1 MSDFVE
7 DIGYIEELY
16 KCTIINLLDLDN
28 ESKNESV
35 KIIEHLKIYFEGFG
49 ELTRNDLIHIDSV
62 MKKHDYVLEKIRFD
76 SKQTYEYE
84 DISRETLFIMYYVK
98 RTDNRNN

>member
-28 ESKNESV
+28 ESK
-35 KIIEHLKIYFEGFG
+35 
-49 ELTRNDLIHIDSV
+49 R
-62 MKKHDYVLEKIRFD
+62 
-76 SKQTYEYE
+76 
-84 DISRETLFIMYYVK
+84 
-98 RTDNRNN
+98 